1 MRLSVP
7 GIGVWQHSLGAVT
20 STYSS
25 SPAKAIDARNPD
37 VKMAAIK
44 GLDVMK
50 TPVSVIDAAKTA
62 FCEVLCKH

>member
-1 MRLSVP
+1 M
-7 GIGVWQHSLGAVT
+7 
-20 STYSS
+20 YSS
-25 SPAKAIDARNPD
+25 SPAKAIEARNPD